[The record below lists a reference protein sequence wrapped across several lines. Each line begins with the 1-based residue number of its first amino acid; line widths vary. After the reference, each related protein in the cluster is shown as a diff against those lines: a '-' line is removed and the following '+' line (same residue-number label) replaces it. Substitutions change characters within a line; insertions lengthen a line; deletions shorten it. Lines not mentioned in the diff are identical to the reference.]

1 MLMHRSACRRSV
13 RGVLD
18 EGDDPVSHEAGGAH
32 RRPRPGDLGHLHHP
46 AHGADV
52 DAPPGP
58 RGAHLIG
65 PGPVPGVDHDL
76 DAVPFHGAPLPHEP
90 TYVPGHT
97 TQPTGETSPPP
108 APLAPLRPRESR
120 PLECRAAADT
130 TRPAAAGGM
139 FIES

>member
-18 EGDDPVSHEAGGAH
+18 EGDDPASHEAGGAH
-32 RRPRPGDLGHLHHP
+32 RCPRPGDLGHLHHP

-52 DAPPGP
+52 DAPPGS

-76 DAVPFHGAPLPHEP
+76 DAVPFHGAPFPHEP
-90 TYVPGHT
+90 TYVLGHT
-97 TQPTGETSPPP
+97 TPPTGETSPATSTFGAVVTMGRAVLPNAARRP
-108 APLAPLRPRESR
+108 APPGPLPREAWS
-120 PLECRAAADT
+120 
-130 TRPAAAGGM
+130 
-139 FIES
+139 